1 MRAEPPRCWTTPDQ
15 QHSRARY
22 RGCTAGGSDNW
33 PLTSHNA
40 ITMDLHDTYD
50 RRHYRVR
57 EQQRKYALM
66 ADTAAE
72 ASLEGHL
79 SES

>member
-1 MRAEPPRCWTTPDQ
+1 
-15 QHSRARY
+15 
-22 RGCTAGGSDNW
+22 
-33 PLTSHNA
+33 
-40 ITMDLHDTYD
+40 MDLHGTYD
-50 RRHYRVR
+50 RRHCRVR
-57 EQQRKYALM
+57 EQQREYALM